1 MVNETSLVV
10 DLNLMK
16 DCFGVL
22 MVNEMSLVMD
32 LKALDWDLK
41 SVDSCVILHLTSW
54 LFYFCRLLH
63 C

>member
-1 MVNETSLVV
+1 
-10 DLNLMK
+10 
-16 DCFGVL
+16 